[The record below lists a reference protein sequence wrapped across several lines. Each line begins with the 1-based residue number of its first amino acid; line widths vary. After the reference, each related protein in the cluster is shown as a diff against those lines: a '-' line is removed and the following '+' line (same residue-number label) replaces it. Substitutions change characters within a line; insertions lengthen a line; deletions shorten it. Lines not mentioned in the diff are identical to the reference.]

1 MSDRKKYD
9 INDADVYSNDS
20 TTKNSKKS
28 KNSKK
33 QNSQNFGFDENLVI
47 ETLEKLVLDYSALSA
62 KVEDLEKQNAS
73 LQTQLTAIM
82 RQNSL
87 MDYEFRAD
95 EDLRDF
101 MMNEKD
107 LPAHDAQITDKEISK
122 GTKNINQY
130 RGNRM

>member
-28 KNSKK
+28 KKR
-33 QNSQNFGFDENLVI
+33 NSQNFGFDENLVI
-47 ETLEKLVLDYSALSA
+47 ETLEKLVLDYSELSA
-62 KVEDLEKQNAS
+62 KVEDLEKQNMS

-95 EDLRDF
+95 EDLRGF
-101 MMNEKD
+101 MMYEKD
-107 LPAHDAQITDKEISK
+107 LPAHDVQITDKEISK